1 MPSRVPRRKGVHPPT
16 PDIRQTCSPPVPSLS
31 NAVPIIQVQMFFTS
45 SQVGLNVATGTKE
58 DLYKSNFTRSIAIA
72 TVDGKVL
79 PHPASAALRFARSLS
94 PLSSRARRADLKT
107 AASENQRF
115 QPSTMSSCCE
125 YRKIYCNFELATGRV
140 SKKVNEKAM
149 FAAGRR
155 QCLRSFR
162 LHTRCALPTQQVI
175 LKGYPRPASSPS
187 ILDFLLCCWRDCLSS
202 RISTSLPHLPCS
214 IVKVSVVK
222 ERPAP
227 GSDASQSETTL
238 FCHSDRG
245 YDHRSKKVI
254 RGWLPETRQRPS
266 QRVSP
271 SGRDIL
277 CLGLA
282 R

>member
-16 PDIRQTCSPPVPSLS
+16 PDIRQTCFPPVPSFS

-79 PHPASAALRFARSLS
+79 PHPASAALHFARSLS

-140 SKKVNEKAM
+140 SKKVNVKGNVCSRAAAM
-149 FAAGRR
+149 SALVSFAHSLCVAYAAGDPEGIP
-155 QCLRSFR
+155 S
-162 LHTRCALPTQQVI
+162 
-175 LKGYPRPASSPS
+175 PR
-187 ILDFLLCCWRDCLSS
+187 
-202 RISTSLPHLPCS
+202 
-214 IVKVSVVK
+214 K
-222 ERPAP
+222 
-227 GSDASQSETTL
+227 
-238 FCHSDRG
+238 
-245 YDHRSKKVI
+245 
-254 RGWLPETRQRPS
+254 
-266 QRVSP
+266 
-271 SGRDIL
+271 
-277 CLGLA
+277 
-282 R
+282 